1 MMQME
6 TVRHLHVLSSQ
17 LIRLRRSITPLLHI
31 TSNIRDQDVQRSAAA
46 SAIRSKE
53 DDKKGS
59 GAGSGGGNAANMLI
73 PTIQLPGRSAAAT
86 PGWATPR
93 DEPGSIRS
101 SFPPVQGLPQ
111 RLASVAAAQ
120 NGQNGHPAV
129 MGGAGMTEG
138 YMSPMT
144 RIYIGDVMDHLEMV
158 VSSLDQFV
166 ATCDHLTDYVFV
178 SSRPLTIISCPLSR
192 KDLQTCGFVR
202 EKLKYRMSCH
212 FR

>member
-1 MMQME
+1 MQERITNTHGKME

-17 LIRLRRSITPLLHI
+17 LIRLRRAITPLLHI

-59 GAGSGGGNAANMLI
+59 GSSGSGNAANMVI
-73 PTIQLPGRSAAAT
+73 PTINLPSAGPQRSASGAAAT

-111 RLASVAAAQ
+111 KLARLAAESGGT
-120 NGQNGHPAV
+120 NGNGHGGSGMMPQA
-129 MGGAGMTEG
+129 MGMGEG

-144 RIYIGDVMDHLEMV
+144 RIYIGDVLDHLEMV

-178 SSRPLTIISCPLSR
+178 SALC
-192 KDLQTCGFVR
+192 
-202 EKLKYRMSCH
+202 
-212 FR
+212 